1 MNFIEGMEVVYMNMS
16 GLIDFIGQNYI
27 VVKVPSSQCPARL
40 LVYRENYK
48 DIEVIGK

>member
-1 MNFIEGMEVVYMNMS
+1 MNFVEGMEVVYMNMN
-16 GLIDFIGQNYI
+16 GLIDFIGQSY
-27 VVKVPSSQCPARL
+27 VVVRISSPLCPARL